1 MIKFYS
7 AENDPVDEAPMP
19 LGGSSRF
26 RFVTNWAPGY

>member
-26 RFVTNWAPGY
+26 VVTNWAPGY